1 MKSFVRP
8 DDVLLLKASR
18 AARLERV
25 AEPESLRLLRAEI
38 MRRTERLTLSLVPQE
53 RKRGG

>member
-1 MKSFVRP
+1 VKSFVRP

-25 AEPESLRLLRAEI
+25 AEVL
-38 MRRTERLTLSLVPQE
+38 RTEGTGRNE
-53 RKRGG
+53 